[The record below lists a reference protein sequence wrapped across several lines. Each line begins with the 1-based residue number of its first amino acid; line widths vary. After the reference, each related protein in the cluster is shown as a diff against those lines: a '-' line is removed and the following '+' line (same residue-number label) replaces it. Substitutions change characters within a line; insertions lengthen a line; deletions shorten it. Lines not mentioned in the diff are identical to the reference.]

1 MSQRKLTNY
10 FILILKGMGMGAADV
25 VPGVSG
31 GTIALIT
38 EIYEELVNSIKSINL
53 KTFKD
58 LFKNGI
64 RSFWHDLNGNFLIAV
79 FAGIFLSVFTLANV
93 LGNLLQNHPILV
105 WSFFFGLIIA
115 SAVFVGRKVQKW
127 NTINI
132 LAILIGALV
141 AYFITELTPA
151 QTTNQYW
158 FIFLS
163 GAIAVCAMILPG
175 ISGSFILLLL
185 GKYQFVLQAVNE
197 LNFNV
202 LLTLIAGAFIGLIS
216 FSNML
221 SWLLKKYHNTTI
233 AVLAG
238 FMVGSLNKVWPW
250 KETVSFFTDSHGIQ
264 QPLIQN
270 NVTPGVYAQVTGNSS
285 FLVQAVIAALIGIL
299 LIIFVEKIS
308 YVKKRD

>member
-1 MSQRKLTNY
+1 MSQRKLTSY

-58 LFKNGI
+58 LFKKGI
-64 RSFWHDLNGNFLIAV
+64 HSFWQDLNGNFLIAV
-79 FAGIFLSVFTLANV
+79 FAGIFLSIFTLANV

-127 NTINI
+127 NVINI
-132 LAILIGALV
+132 LAILTGALV

-151 QTTNQYW
+151 QTTNEYW

-163 GAIAVCAMILPG
+163 GALAVCAMILPG

-202 LLTLIAGAFIGLIS
+202 LITLIAGAFIGLIS
-216 FSNML
+216 FSNIL
-221 SWLLKKYHNTTI
+221 SWLLRKYHNTTI

-270 NVTPGVYAQVTGNSS
+270 NVTPGVYEQVTGNSS

-308 YVKKRD
+308 SVKKRD